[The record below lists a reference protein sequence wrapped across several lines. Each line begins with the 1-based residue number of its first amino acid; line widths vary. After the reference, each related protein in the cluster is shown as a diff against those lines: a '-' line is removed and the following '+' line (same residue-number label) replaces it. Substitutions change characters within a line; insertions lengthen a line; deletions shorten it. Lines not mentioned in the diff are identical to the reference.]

1 MTDQTD
7 TIAAIATAPGQ
18 GAVGI
23 VKISGPDSGNI
34 VTELCRLKPG
44 HREARYTAFYDGQ
57 GQVLDRGLALFFQ
70 GPDSH
75 TGEDIAELHGHGG
88 PVVMNLLLQ
97 RVLALGARYAR
108 PGEFSE
114 RAFLNNKIDLLQAEA
129 VADLISSAS
138 EQAALSAVRSM
149 EGAFSSRLDQLA
161 NKVVELRMFVEATLD
176 FPEEEIDSIALT
188 ELHERLADCRQCLAD
203 ISARAET
210 GRLLAEGLKIAII
223 GKPNAGKSSLLNRL
237 AQVERAI
244 VSPIPGTTRDTIEQ
258 QILID
263 GIPVSVIDTAGIRK
277 AGNRIEQEGIR
288 RARTAAGSA
297 DVVVLIADAAGD
309 DVRDLQSIAADLGT
323 EKKLLY
329 AFNKIDLT
337 GHKAGK
343 PGPDGDGLEVRPPI
357 YASGHA
363 PGKSGPGGDGGDG
376 PPLIPRGG
384 MPEVPPPVSASGHK
398 AGKPEAARGAREIYI
413 SAKTGGGIDEL
424 KREIKD
430 IVAGSDFSESSFIAH
445 TRHID
450 ALRAAGE
457 LLEQAA
463 EQFRRTRAVE
473 LFADDLSRL
482 HRTLGEITGEYTAD
496 DLLGE
501 IFSRFCIGK

>member
-1 MTDQTD
+1 MTEHTD

-23 VKISGPDSGNI
+23 VKISGPGSGGI

-44 HREARYTAFYDGQ
+44 HREARHTAFYGDQ
-57 GQVLDRGLALFFQ
+57 GQVLDRGLALFFR

-97 RVLALGARYAR
+97 RVLSLGARYAR

-114 RAFLNNKIDLLQAEA
+114 RAFLHNKIDLLQAEA

-149 EGAFSSRLDQLA
+149 EGAFSSRLDELA
-161 NKVVELRMFVEATLD
+161 NKVIELRMFVEATLD
-176 FPEEEIDSIALT
+176 FPEEEIDPIAQT
-188 ELHERLADCRQCLAD
+188 ELRERLADCRQCLAD
-203 ISARAET
+203 ICARAET

-237 AQVERAI
+237 AEIERAI
-244 VSPIPGTTRDTIEQ
+244 VSPLPGTTRDTIEQ

-277 AGNRIEQEGIR
+277 AGNLIEQEGIR
-288 RARTAAGSA
+288 RARAAAGSA
-297 DVVVLIADAAGD
+297 DVVILIADATRD
-309 DVRDLQSIAADLGT
+309 DIRDLQTIAADLGS

-329 AFNKIDLT
+329 AFNKIDL
-337 GHKAGK
+337 
-343 PGPDGDGLEVRPPI
+343 
-357 YASGHA
+357 SGHGA
-363 PGKSGPGGDGGDG
+363 G
-376 PPLIPRGG
+376 R
-384 MPEVPPPVSASGHK
+384 PETAK
-398 AGKPEAARGAREIYI
+398 DAREIYI
-413 SAKTGGGIDEL
+413 SAKTGAGVDAL
-424 KREIKD
+424 KQEIKD
-430 IVAGSDFSESSFIAH
+430 IAAGSDFSENSFIAH
-445 TRHID
+445 TRHINV
-450 ALRAAGE
+450 LHAAGE

-463 EQFRRTRAVE
+463 AQFRRTRAVE

-482 HRTLGEITGEYTAD
+482 QRTLGEITGEYTAD

>member
-1 MTDQTD
+1 MPSNGLSRETWKKRASLLPSDDPVVVRTREHTD
-7 TIAAIATAPGQ
+7 TIAAIATPPGQ
-18 GAVGI
+18 GGVGI
-23 VKISGPDSGNI
+23 VKISGPDSGRI
-34 VTELCRLKPG
+34 ITAICKIRPEPRKCL
-44 HREARYTAFYDGQ
+44 YTAFHNDRGQ
-57 GQVLDRGLALFFQ
+57 ILDRGMALFFQ

-97 RVLALGARYAR
+97 RVLSLGVRYAR

-114 RAFLNNKIDLLQAEA
+114 RAFLNDKIDLLQAEA

-138 EQAALSAVRSM
+138 EQAAQNAVRSM
-149 EGAFSSRLDQLA
+149 EGAFSSRLDELA

-176 FPEEEIDSIALT
+176 FPEEEIDSLAQT
-188 ELHERLADCRQCLAD
+188 ELHDRLADCRQCLAD

-237 AQVERAI
+237 AEVERAI
-244 VSPIPGTTRDTIEQ
+244 VSPLPGTTRDTIEQ

-288 RARTAAGSA
+288 RARSAAGSA
-297 DVVVLIADAAGD
+297 DVVILITDATRND
-309 DVRDLQSIAADLGT
+309 MQDYQIIATDLGS

-329 AFNKIDLT
+329 AFNKIDLS
-337 GHKAGK
+337 GHEAGK
-343 PGPDGDGLEVRPPI
+343 SRSSQD
-357 YASGHA
+357 
-363 PGKSGPGGDGGDG
+363 
-376 PPLIPRGG
+376 
-384 MPEVPPPVSASGHK
+384 
-398 AGKPEAARGAREIYI
+398 AREIYI
-413 SAKTGGGIDEL
+413 SAKTGAGVDAL
-424 KREIKD
+424 KQEIKD
-430 IVAGSDFSESSFIAH
+430 IVAGSDFSENSFIAH

-450 ALRAAGE
+450 VLCTAGE
-457 LLEQAA
+457 LLKQAA
-463 EQFRRTRAVE
+463 EQFRRSRAVE
-473 LFADDLSRL
+473 LFADDLSRVQ
-482 HRTLGEITGEYTAD
+482 RTLGEITGEYTAD

>member
-1 MTDQTD
+1 MVGKPEHAD

-23 VKISGPDSGNI
+23 VKISGPDSGSI
-34 VTELCRLKPG
+34 VTALCRLKPG
-44 HREARYTAFYDGQ
+44 HREARYTAFYDAE

-75 TGEDIAELHGHGG
+75 TGEDIAEFHGHGG
-88 PVVMNLLLQ
+88 PIVINLLLQ
-97 RVLALGARYAR
+97 RVLSLGGRYAR

-149 EGAFSSRLDQLA
+149 EGAFSFRLDELA
-161 NKVVELRMFVEATLD
+161 NKVIELRMFVEASLD
-176 FPEEEIDSIALT
+176 FPEEEIDSIAQT

-237 AQVERAI
+237 AEVERAI
-244 VSPIPGTTRDTIEQ
+244 VSPLPGTTRDTIEQ

-263 GIPVSVIDTAGIRK
+263 GIPVGVIDTAGIRK
-277 AGNRIEQEGIR
+277 AGDLIEEEGIR
-288 RARTAAGSA
+288 RARSAAGSA
-297 DVVVLIADAAGD
+297 DVVILIADATRD
-309 DVRDLQSIAADLGT
+309 DIQDLQTIAADLGT

-329 AFNKIDLT
+329 AINKIDL
-337 GHKAGK
+337 
-343 PGPDGDGLEVRPPI
+343 
-357 YASGHA
+357 SGH
-363 PGKSGPGGDGGDG
+363 
-376 PPLIPRGG
+376 
-384 MPEVPPPVSASGHK
+384 E
-398 AGKPEAARGAREIYI
+398 AGKPESACGTREIYI
-413 SAKTGGGIDEL
+413 SAKTGAGIGEL

-430 IVAGSDFSESSFIAH
+430 IVAGSDFSENSFIAH

-450 ALRAAGE
+450 ILRTAGD

-463 EQFRRTRAVE
+463 EQFRRTRAIE
-473 LFADDLSRL
+473 LFADDLTRL
-482 HRTLGEITGEYTAD
+482 QRTLGEITGEYTAD

>member
-1 MTDQTD
+1 MVGKPQHAD

-23 VKISGPDSGNI
+23 VKVSGPDSGSI

-97 RVLALGARYAR
+97 RVLSLGARYAR

-149 EGAFSSRLDQLA
+149 EGEFSSRLDELA

-176 FPEEEIDSIALT
+176 FPEEEIDSIAQT
-188 ELHERLADCRQCLAD
+188 ELHDRLTDCRQCLAE
-203 ISARAET
+203 ISTRAET

-237 AQVERAI
+237 AEVERAI
-244 VSPIPGTTRDTIEQ
+244 VSPLPGTTRDTIEQ

-277 AGNRIEQEGIR
+277 AGNVIEEEGIR
-288 RARTAAGSA
+288 RARSAAGSA
-297 DVVVLIADAAGD
+297 DVVIFIADATRD
-309 DVRDLQSIAADLGT
+309 DIHDLQTIAADLGT

-329 AFNKIDLT
+329 AFNKIDLS
-337 GHKAGK
+337 GHEAGK
-343 PGPDGDGLEVRPPI
+343 SE
-357 YASGHA
+357 S
-363 PGKSGPGGDGGDG
+363 
-376 PPLIPRGG
+376 
-384 MPEVPPPVSASGHK
+384 
-398 AGKPEAARGAREIYI
+398 ARGARETYI
-413 SAKTGGGIDEL
+413 SAKTGAGIDEL
-424 KREIKD
+424 KRQIKD
-430 IVAGSDFSESSFIAH
+430 IVAGSDFSENSFIAH
-445 TRHID
+445 TRHIHV
-450 ALRAAGE
+450 LRTAGG

-463 EQFRRTRAVE
+463 EQFQRTHAVE
-473 LFADDLSRL
+473 LFAEDLSRL
-482 HRTLGEITGEYTAD
+482 HRTLGEITGEYTSD
-496 DLLGE
+496 DLLGA

>member
-1 MTDQTD
+1 MTDKTD
-7 TIAAIATAPGQ
+7 TIAAIATPPGQ
-18 GAVGI
+18 GGVGI
-23 VKISGPDSGNI
+23 VKLSGPDSGRIITAICGNRPAHRQ
-34 VTELCRLKPG
+34 CR
-44 HREARYTAFYDGQ
+44 HTAFYDERGRI
-57 GQVLDRGLALFFQ
+57 LDRGLALFFR

-97 RVLALGARYAR
+97 RVLSLGVRYAR

-138 EQAALSAVRSM
+138 EQAAQSAVRSM
-149 EGAFSSRLDQLA
+149 EGAFSSRLDELA

-176 FPEEEIDSIALT
+176 FPEEEIDAIAQT
-188 ELHERLADCRQCLAD
+188 ELHDRLTDCRQCLAE

-237 AQVERAI
+237 AEVERAI
-244 VSPIPGTTRDTIEQ
+244 VSPLPGTTRDTIEQ

-288 RARTAAGSA
+288 RARSAAGSA
-297 DVVVLIADAAGD
+297 DVVILIADATRNDMQDHQIIAT
-309 DVRDLQSIAADLGT
+309 DLRT

-329 AFNKIDLT
+329 AFNKIDLS
-337 GHKAGK
+337 GHEAGK
-343 PGPDGDGLEVRPPI
+343 SRSSQD
-357 YASGHA
+357 
-363 PGKSGPGGDGGDG
+363 
-376 PPLIPRGG
+376 
-384 MPEVPPPVSASGHK
+384 
-398 AGKPEAARGAREIYI
+398 AREIYI
-413 SAKTGGGIDEL
+413 SAKTGAGVDAL
-424 KREIKD
+424 KQEIKD
-430 IVAGSDFSESSFIAH
+430 IVAGSDFSENSFIAH

-450 ALRAAGE
+450 ILRTAGE

-473 LFADDLSRL
+473 LFADDLSRVQ
-482 HRTLGEITGEYTAD
+482 RTLGEITGEYTAD

>member
-1 MTDQTD
+1 MVGKPEHAD

-23 VKISGPDSGNI
+23 VKISGPDSGSI
-34 VTELCRLKPG
+34 VSALCRLKPG
-44 HREARYTAFYDGQ
+44 HREARYTAFYDGH
-57 GQVLDRGLALFFQ
+57 GQVLDRGLALFFR

-97 RVLALGARYAR
+97 RVLSLGARYAR

-138 EQAALSAVRSM
+138 EQAAQSAVRSM
-149 EGAFSSRLDQLA
+149 EGAFSSRLDELA
-161 NKVVELRMFVEATLD
+161 NKVIELRMFVEAMLD
-176 FPEEEIDSIALT
+176 FPEEEIDSIAQT

-237 AQVERAI
+237 AEVERVI
-244 VSPIPGTTRDTIEQ
+244 VSPLPGTTRDTIEQ

-277 AGNRIEQEGIR
+277 ASDLIEEEGIR
-288 RARTAAGSA
+288 RGRSAAGSA
-297 DVVVLIADAAGD
+297 DVVILIADATGD
-309 DVRDLQSIAADLGT
+309 DIQDLQTIAADLVS

-329 AFNKIDLT
+329 AFNKIDL
-337 GHKAGK
+337 
-343 PGPDGDGLEVRPPI
+343 
-357 YASGHA
+357 SGHA
-363 PGKSGPGGDGGDG
+363 PGKSGTGGDSGDG
-376 PPLIPRGG
+376 PPTYLMRGH
-384 MPEVPPPVSASGHK
+384 A
-398 AGKPEAARGAREIYI
+398 
-413 SAKTGGGIDEL
+413 
-424 KREIKD
+424 
-430 IVAGSDFSESSFIAH
+430 
-445 TRHID
+445 
-450 ALRAAGE
+450 
-457 LLEQAA
+457 
-463 EQFRRTRAVE
+463 
-473 LFADDLSRL
+473 
-482 HRTLGEITGEYTAD
+482 
-496 DLLGE
+496 
-501 IFSRFCIGK
+501 

>member
-1 MTDQTD
+1 MVGKPEHAD

-18 GAVGI
+18 GAVGV
-23 VKISGPDSGNI
+23 VKISGPDSGSI
-34 VTELCRLKPG
+34 VSALCRLKPG
-44 HREARYTAFYDGQ
+44 HREARYTAFYDAE

-97 RVLALGARYAR
+97 RVLSLGARYAR

-149 EGAFSSRLDQLA
+149 EGAFSFRLDELA
-161 NKVVELRMFVEATLD
+161 NKVIELRMFVEATLD
-176 FPEEEIDSIALT
+176 FPEEEIDSIAQT

-237 AQVERAI
+237 AEVERAI
-244 VSPIPGTTRDTIEQ
+244 VSPLPGTTRDTIEQ

-263 GIPVSVIDTAGIRK
+263 GIPVGVIDTAGIRK
-277 AGNRIEQEGIR
+277 AGDLIEEEGIR
-288 RARTAAGSA
+288 RARSAAGSA
-297 DVVVLIADAAGD
+297 DVVILIADATGD
-309 DVRDLQSIAADLGT
+309 DIQNLQTIAADLGT

-329 AFNKIDLT
+329 AFNKIDL
-337 GHKAGK
+337 
-343 PGPDGDGLEVRPPI
+343 
-357 YASGHA
+357 SGHE
-363 PGKSGPGGDGGDG
+363 P
-376 PPLIPRGG
+376 
-384 MPEVPPPVSASGHK
+384 
-398 AGKPEAARGAREIYI
+398 GKPESTRVAREIYI
-413 SAKTGGGIDEL
+413 SAKTGAGIGEL

-430 IVAGSDFSESSFIAH
+430 IVAGSDFSENSFIAH
-445 TRHID
+445 TRHINV
-450 ALRAAGE
+450 LRSAGK

-463 EQFRRTRAVE
+463 EQFQRTRAIE
-473 LFADDLSRL
+473 LFAEDLTRL
-482 HRTLGEITGEYTAD
+482 QRTIDEITGEYTSD

>member
-1 MTDQTD
+1 MK
-7 TIAAIATAPGQ
+7 
-18 GAVGI
+18 V
-23 VKISGPDSGNI
+23 SGPDSGRI
-34 VTELCRLKPG
+34 ITAICQIRPEPRKCL
-44 HREARYTAFYDGQ
+44 YTAFHGDQ
-57 GQVLDRGLALFFQ
+57 GQVLDRGMALFFQ

-97 RVLALGARYAR
+97 RVLSLGARYAR

-114 RAFLNNKIDLLQAEA
+114 RAFLNDKIDLLQAEA

-138 EQAALSAVRSM
+138 EQAAMSALRSM
-149 EGAFSSRLDQLA
+149 EGLFSSLVEGLVK
-161 NKVVELRMFVEATLD
+161 NTTELRVLVEATLD
-176 FPEEEIDSIALT
+176 FPEEEIDPLAET
-188 ELHERLADCRQCLAD
+188 ELQDRLAACRHAMAD

-244 VSPIPGTTRDTIEQ
+244 VSPMPGTTRDTIEQ

-263 GIPVSVIDTAGIRK
+263 GIPVNVIDTAGIRK

-288 RARTAAGSA
+288 RARSAAGSA
-297 DVVVLIADAAGD
+297 DVVILIADTTRD
-309 DVRDLQSIAADLGT
+309 DIRDLQAIAADLGS

-329 AFNKIDLT
+329 AFNKIDL
-337 GHKAGK
+337 
-343 PGPDGDGLEVRPPI
+343 
-357 YASGHA
+357 SGHRA
-363 PGKSGPGGDGGDG
+363 G
-376 PPLIPRGG
+376 R
-384 MPEVPPPVSASGHK
+384 PEPAT
-398 AGKPEAARGAREIYI
+398 ALREIYI
-413 SAKTGGGIDEL
+413 SAKTGAGIDEL
-424 KREIKD
+424 KREIRET
-430 IVAGSDFSESSFIAH
+430 VAGSDFSENSFIAH
-445 TRHID
+445 TRHINV
-450 ALRAAGE
+450 LRTAGA

-463 EQFRRTRAVE
+463 AQFTSTRAVE
-473 LFADDLSRL
+473 LFAEDLSRL

>member
-1 MTDQTD
+1 MVGKPEHAG

-23 VKISGPDSGNI
+23 VKISGPDSGSI

-44 HREARYTAFYDGQ
+44 HREARYTAFYDEQ
-57 GQVLDRGLALFFQ
+57 GQVLDRGLALFFR

-75 TGEDIAELHGHGG
+75 TGDDIAELHGHGG

-97 RVLALGARYAR
+97 RVLSLGARYAR

-149 EGAFSSRLDQLA
+149 EGAFSSRLGRLA
-161 NKVVELRMFVEATLD
+161 DKVVELRMFVEATLD
-176 FPEEEIDSIALT
+176 FPEEEIDSIAQT
-188 ELHERLADCRQCLAD
+188 ELEDRLADCRQCLAE
-203 ISARAET
+203 ISARAAT

-237 AQVERAI
+237 AESERAI
-244 VSPIPGTTRDTIEQ
+244 VSPTPGTTRDTIEQ
-258 QILID
+258 QVLID
-263 GIPVSVIDTAGIRK
+263 GIPVSIIDTAGIRE
-277 AGNRIEQEGIR
+277 AGDLVEEEGIR
-288 RARTAAGSA
+288 RARSAAGSA
-297 DVVVLIADAAGD
+297 DVVILIADATRD
-309 DVRDLQSIAADLGT
+309 DIRDLQTIAADLGT

-329 AFNKIDLT
+329 AFNKIDLS
-337 GHKAGK
+337 GHAPGK
-343 PGPDGDGLEVRPPI
+343 SGPDGDGLEVRPPI
-357 YASGHA
+357 YASDHGAGGHQ
-363 PGKSGPGGDGGDG
+363 
-376 PPLIPRGG
+376 
-384 MPEVPPPVSASGHK
+384 K
-398 AGKPEAARGAREIYI
+398 AKDAREVHI
-413 SAKTGGGIDEL
+413 SAKTGAGISEL

-430 IVAGSDFSESSFIAH
+430 IAAGSDFSENSFIAH
-445 TRHID
+445 TRHINV
-450 ALRAAGE
+450 LRAAGD

-463 EQFRRTRAVE
+463 AQFRRTRAIE
-473 LFADDLSRL
+473 LFADDLTRL
-482 HRTLGEITGEYTAD
+482 HRTLGEITGEYTSD

>member
-1 MTDQTD
+1 MVGKPEQAD

-23 VKISGPDSGNI
+23 VKISGPGSRGI
-34 VTELCRLKPG
+34 LSALCRLKPG

-57 GQVLDRGLALFFQ
+57 GQVLDRGLALFFR

-97 RVLALGARYAR
+97 RVLSLGARYAR

-114 RAFLNNKIDLLQAEA
+114 RAFLNDKIDLLQAEA

-138 EQAALSAVRSM
+138 GQAAMSAVRSM
-149 EGAFSSRLDQLA
+149 EGAFSSRLGELA
-161 NKVVELRMFVEATLD
+161 NKVIELRMFVEAMLD
-176 FPEEEIDSIALT
+176 FPEEEVDSIAQT
-188 ELHERLADCRQCLAD
+188 ELHDRLADCRECLAD

-210 GRLLAEGLKIAII
+210 GRLLAEGLKIAIV

-237 AQVERAI
+237 AEVERAI
-244 VSPIPGTTRDTIEQ
+244 VSPLPGTTRDTIEQ

-263 GIPVSVIDTAGIRK
+263 GIPVSVIDTAGMRK
-277 AGNRIEQEGIR
+277 AGGLIEQEGIR

-297 DVVVLIADAAGD
+297 DAVILIADARGD
-309 DVRDLQSIAADLGT
+309 DIKDLQAIAADLGS

-329 AFNKIDLT
+329 AFNKIDL
-337 GHKAGK
+337 
-343 PGPDGDGLEVRPPI
+343 
-357 YASGHA
+357 SGHA
-363 PGKSGPGGDGGDG
+363 PGKSGTCGDGGDG
-376 PPLIPRGG
+376 LEVRPRIY
-384 MPEVPPPVSASGHK
+384 ASGHE
-398 AGKPEAARGAREIYI
+398 AGKSESARGAREIYI
-413 SAKTGGGIDEL
+413 SAKTGAGIDEL

-430 IVAGSDFSESSFIAH
+430 IVAGSDFSENSFIAH

-450 ALRAAGE
+450 VLRAAGE
-457 LLEQAA
+457 LLDQAA
-463 EQFRRTRAVE
+463 AQFRRTRAVE
-473 LFADDLSRL
+473 LFAEDLSRL

>member
-1 MTDQTD
+1 MVGKPERTD

-23 VKISGPDSGNI
+23 VKISGPDSGSI
-34 VTELCRLKPG
+34 VSALCRLKPG
-44 HREARYTAFYDGQ
+44 HREARYTAFYDGH
-57 GQVLDRGLALFFQ
+57 GQVLDRGLALFFR
-70 GPDSH
+70 GPYSH

-97 RVLALGARYAR
+97 RVLSLGARYAR

-149 EGAFSSRLDQLA
+149 EGAFSSRLDELA
-161 NKVVELRMFVEATLD
+161 NKVIELRMFVEATLD
-176 FPEEEIDSIALT
+176 FPEEEIDSIAQT

-237 AQVERAI
+237 AEVERAI
-244 VSPIPGTTRDTIEQ
+244 VSPLPGTTRDTIEQ

-277 AGNRIEQEGIR
+277 AGDLIEEEGIR
-288 RARTAAGSA
+288 RARSAAGSA
-297 DVVVLIADAAGD
+297 DVVILIADAAGD
-309 DVRDLQSIAADLGT
+309 DIRDLQGIAADLGT

-329 AFNKIDLT
+329 AFNKIDLS
-337 GHKAGK
+337 GHGAGK
-343 PGPDGDGLEVRPPI
+343 PG
-357 YASGHA
+357 
-363 PGKSGPGGDGGDG
+363 
-376 PPLIPRGG
+376 
-384 MPEVPPPVSASGHK
+384 
-398 AGKPEAARGAREIYI
+398 AARAAREIYI
-413 SAKTGGGIDEL
+413 SAKTGAGVDAL

-430 IVAGSDFSESSFIAH
+430 IVAGTDFSENSFIAH
-445 TRHID
+445 TRHINV
-450 ALRAAGE
+450 LRSAAE

-463 EQFRRTRAVE
+463 AQFRRTQAVE
-473 LFADDLSRL
+473 LFAEDLSRL
-482 HRTLGEITGEYTAD
+482 HRTLGEITGEHTAD